1 MNNACDTPACASAQA
16 DTGKPKKCPKVHK
29 FFVDLLMA
37 ARHLG
42 YLFQVAVLCS
52 STV

>member
-1 MNNACDTPACASAQA
+1 MLVTRQPVPVHRLTLASLKSALKF
-16 DTGKPKKCPKVHK
+16 TS